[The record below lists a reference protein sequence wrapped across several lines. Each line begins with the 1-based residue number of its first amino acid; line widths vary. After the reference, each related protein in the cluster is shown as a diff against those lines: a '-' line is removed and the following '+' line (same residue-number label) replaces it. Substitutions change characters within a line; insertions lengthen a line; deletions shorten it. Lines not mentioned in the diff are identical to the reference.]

1 MFRADAVCASIGP
14 PALPLI
20 PWPITA
26 HGILIPI
33 GYNPLTASTTQR
45 PPTMHPRLV
54 LSELQEH
61 PLRQRL
67 NTEFHARPPV
77 PLEGAILVSHLVF
90 KHSAE
95 KAPEARE
102 NLGKLCQNHIC
113 NAIESSDAHLMI
125 DTGAFRMRWE
135 LHTEFSSYTFFR
147 PLVSGEVLDPDVT
160 AFDAV
165 HPEWIS
171 GIPGKLI
178 VATHVELRSTSDIT
192 PDSVLASLTPN
203 GRTMVAARVADN
215 AAWIFTDFKIDNGFS
230 RFLVLNENMTQ
241 RQTGRTVQR
250 LVEIETYRMMAL
262 LGLPVAKEVGKW
274 LYKGE
279 KELAELMDHIGQAK
293 GAEDER
299 QILAAM
305 SCLAAEVEHSVA
317 RTTFRFGAAR
327 AYHGLGMRR
336 IEELREQRI
345 SGLPTFAEFMQR
357 RLLPGMN
364 TCEAIARRQEELSAR
379 VARNSQLLRTRVDI
393 ELERQNQELLGQMN
407 SRARLQLHLQ
417 EAVEGLS
424 VVVLTYYG
432 SQLVQYL
439 AKGTK
444 ELHHLNTDVI
454 TAVSIPVIAG
464 VVAWGTSRMRRKLA
478 KEEGA
483 D

>member
-1 MFRADAVCASIGP
+1 
-14 PALPLI
+14 
-20 PWPITA
+20 
-26 HGILIPI
+26 
-33 GYNPLTASTTQR
+33 
-45 PPTMHPRLV
+45 MHPRLA

-67 NTEFHARPPV
+67 NNEFHARPPV
-77 PLEGAILVSHLVF
+77 PLVGAMLVSHLVF

-95 KAPEARE
+95 KAPAARD
-102 NLGKLCQNHIC
+102 NLSKLCQGHVC
-113 NAIESSDAHLMI
+113 NSIESSDSHLMV

-147 PLVSGEVLDPDVT
+147 PLTSGEELHPDAT

-165 HPEWIS
+165 HPEWIA

-178 VATHVELRSTSDIT
+178 VATHVELRSTDEIS
-192 PDSVLASLTPN
+192 PDSILASLTPN
-203 GRTMVAARVADN
+203 GRTMVAAKVADET
-215 AAWIFTDFKIDNGFS
+215 AWIFTDFKIDNGFS
-230 RFLVLNENMTQ
+230 RFLILNAGMTQ

-262 LGLPVAKEVGKW
+262 LGLPVAKEVGRW
-274 LYKGE
+274 LYDGE
-279 KELAELMDHIGQAK
+279 KQLADMMDRIGQARC
-293 GAEDER
+293 AQDER
-299 QILAAM
+299 DILAAL
-305 SCLAAEVEHSVA
+305 STLAADVEHSVA

-327 AYHGLGMRR
+327 AYHGLVMQR
-336 IEELREQRI
+336 IEELRESRI
-345 SGLPTFAEFMQR
+345 SGLPTFYEFMQR
-357 RLLPGMN
+357 RLLPAMN
-364 TCEAIARRQEELSAR
+364 TCEAISRRQEELSAR

-407 SRARLQLHLQ
+407 RRAKLQLHLQ

-432 SQLVQYL
+432 SQLVQYI

-454 TAVSIPVIAG
+454 TAASIPVIAG
-464 VVAWGTSRMRRKLA
+464 LVAWGTRRMRKKLA
-478 KEEGA
+478 AEEGA
-483 D
+483 H

>member
-1 MFRADAVCASIGP
+1 
-14 PALPLI
+14 
-20 PWPITA
+20 
-26 HGILIPI
+26 
-33 GYNPLTASTTQR
+33 
-45 PPTMHPRLV
+45 MHPRLA

-67 NTEFHARPPV
+67 NNEFHARPPV
-77 PLEGAILVSHLVF
+77 PLVGAMLVSHLVF

-95 KAPEARE
+95 KAAAARD
-102 NLGKLCQNHIC
+102 NLGKLCQSHVC
-113 NAIESSDAHLMI
+113 SAIESSDAHLMI

-147 PLVSGEVLDPDVT
+147 PLASGEELHPDAT

-178 VATHVELRSTSDIT
+178 VATHVELRSTEEIS
-192 PDSVLASLTPN
+192 PDSILASLTPN
-203 GRTMVAARVADN
+203 GRTMVAARAADN

-230 RFLVLNENMTQ
+230 RFLVLNAGLTQ

-262 LGLPVAKEVGKW
+262 LGLPVAKEVGRW
-274 LYKGE
+274 LYDGE
-279 KELAELMDHIGQAK
+279 KQLADMMDRIGQARS
-293 GAEDER
+293 AQDER
-299 QILAAM
+299 DILAAL
-305 SCLAAEVEHSVA
+305 STLAAEVEHSVA
-317 RTTFRFGAAR
+317 RTTFRFGASR
-327 AYHGLGMRR
+327 AYHALVMQR
-336 IEELREQRI
+336 IEELRETRI
-345 SGLPTFAEFMQR
+345 SGLPTFYEFMQR
-357 RLLPGMN
+357 RLLPAMN
-364 TCEAIARRQEELSAR
+364 TCEAISRRQEELSAR

-407 SRARLQLHLQ
+407 RRAKLQLHLQ

-432 SQLVQYL
+432 SQLVQYI

-464 VVAWGTSRMRRKLA
+464 VVAWGTRRMRRKLA
-478 KEEGA
+478 AEEGA
-483 D
+483 SH